1 MTAKCRHGSKAVSGG
16 FAARVNANADGPFPS
31 SQSKQDHSHE
41 VAGLGGRQRSR
52 PHPFKVFAY
61 CKS

>member
-16 FAARVNANADGPFPS
+16 FAARVNASADGPFPFA
-31 SQSKQDHSHE
+31 SKRTTRTKWKASA
-41 VAGLGGRQRSR
+41 VGNGAGT
-52 PHPFKVFAY
+52 HPFKVFAY